1 MRICWLAGN
10 RLQAP
15 NGAPSAPPGSDPPW
29 VRALLIGSGLTI
41 LGLVLFLPLAV
52 VFVEA
57 FAKGVGTYW
66 QALRDPDTLAAIRL
80 TLQVAASAVAA
91 NTLFGLAAA
100 WCLSRALFPGR
111 RFLEGLIDLPFT
123 VSPVIAGLVFVLLFG
138 RQGWLGPWLAERGWQ
153 VIFAPPG
160 IVVATLFV
168 TLPIVAKELIPLMR
182 GQGTDEEEAALVL
195 GASGWQI
202 FWRITLPRI
211 RRALLYGVI
220 LCNARAMGE
229 FGAVSVVSGHI
240 RGKTNT
246 VPLHVEM
253 LYNEYDFTGAF
264 AVASLLTLLALG
276 TLVLKALLDWR
287 EGGAGTA
294 PGDEGG
300 TEGEH

>member
-29 VRALLIGSGLTI
+29 VRALLIGSGLAI

-52 VFVEA
+52 VFLEA

-100 WCLSRALFPGR
+100 WCLSRAPFPGR

>member
-15 NGAPSAPPGSDPPW
+15 NGAPSAPPDSDPPW

-100 WCLSRALFPGR
+100 WCLSRAPFPGR

>member
-100 WCLSRALFPGR
+100 WCLSRAPFPGR

-240 RGKTNT
+240 RGMTNT

>member
-29 VRALLIGSGLTI
+29 VRALLIGSGLAI

-100 WCLSRALFPGR
+100 WCLSRAPFPGR

>member
-52 VFVEA
+52 LFVEA
-57 FAKGVGTYW
+57 FAKGVGTYS

-80 TLQVAASAVAA
+80 TLQVAASAGAA

-100 WCLSRALFPGR
+100 WCLSRAPFPGR

-276 TLVLKALLDWR
+276 TLLLKALLDWR

>member
-100 WCLSRALFPGR
+100 WCLSRAPFPGR

-182 GQGTDEEEAALVL
+182 GQGTDEEEGALAGRAGL
-195 GASGWQI
+195 AGDSRSDGLSRGHPLRHPAHRCEGADPPHAG
-202 FWRITLPRI
+202 P
-211 RRALLYGVI
+211 GD
-220 LCNARAMGE
+220 G
-229 FGAVSVVSGHI
+229 
-240 RGKTNT
+240 RGGGG
-246 VPLHVEM
+246 P
-253 LYNEYDFTGAF
+253 
-264 AVASLLTLLALG
+264 
-276 TLVLKALLDWR
+276 
-287 EGGAGTA
+287 GAGGQRLA
-294 PGDEGG
+294 DLLEDHPPPDPAGPAVRRHPLQRPGHGG
-300 TEGEH
+300 VWGGVGGPRARPGRDQHWRVSRGEARERG

>member
-100 WCLSRALFPGR
+100 WCLSRAPFPGR

>member
-100 WCLSRALFPGR
+100 WCLSRAPFPGR

-287 EGGAGTA
+287 EGGVGTA